1 MDNVSMKKTNSVAT
15 NVMSA
20 PSINRHSKKVRD
32 LYILHTILLAVVLLS
47 IIIII
52 CNQNAKEKDIIQNGK

>member
-1 MDNVSMKKTNSVAT
+1 MDYVSMKKTNSVAT

-20 PSINRHSKKVRD
+20 LSINRHNKKVRD
-32 LYILHTILLAVVLLS
+32 LYILHTILLAVILLL

-52 CNQNAKEKDIIQNGK
+52 CNHYAKEKDIIQNGK